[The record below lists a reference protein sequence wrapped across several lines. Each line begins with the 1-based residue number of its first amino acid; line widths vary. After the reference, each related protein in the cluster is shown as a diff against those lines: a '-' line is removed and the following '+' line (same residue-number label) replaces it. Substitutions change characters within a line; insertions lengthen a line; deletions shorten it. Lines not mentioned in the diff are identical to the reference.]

1 MVPEEDELA
10 DAAVPVRV
18 PALDGLEECARALHV
33 GSAVWAVHVRT
44 FGSDVPRIQSS
55 QRDCGRI
62 PMMAAP

>member
-33 GSAVWAVHVRT
+33 GSAVWAVHART
-44 FGSDVPRIQSS
+44 FGSDVP
-55 QRDCGRI
+55 
-62 PMMAAP
+62 